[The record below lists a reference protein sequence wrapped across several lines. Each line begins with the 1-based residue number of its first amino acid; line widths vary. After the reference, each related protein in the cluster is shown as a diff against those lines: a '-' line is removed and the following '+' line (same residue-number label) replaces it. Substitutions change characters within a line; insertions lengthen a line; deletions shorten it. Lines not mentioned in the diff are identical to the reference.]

1 MNFDS
6 DSFSSGD
13 YGMVDT
19 AGEYPLNN
27 NFLPKTFGGSSV
39 DTKMENIS
47 FDYEVIVNAEVKQ
60 QLLGPILTIFLPTIY
75 VIVFIFGLPANCLA
89 LWMLTRH
96 VRPKK
101 PSTIYMINLAV
112 ADLLFVLLLPLKI
125 SYHFNGNNWAFGR
138 FTCHLTVTSF
148 YGNMFCS
155 IWLLT
160 CISVD
165 RYIAIV
171 YPMKSLQWRRN
182 RFAIAACTCIW
193 FAILISTTPLNL
205 LNPIA
210 HIKNMDIS
218 TCYDVFPVALIP
230 KYLFFYFIFMAVCGF
245 FIPLLLT
252 IYSYVVIIKA
262 LMKTYDT
269 NENRKRRTHSVNL
282 AVTVLLTF
290 ALCFIP
296 SNVLLVVHYISS
308 RVNADNNGN
317 LYTAYMVSLGL
328 SSLNSCLDP
337 FVYYF
342 TSKECRRK
350 LALFLCSKK
359 HAASSQKS
367 SQSAATTNST
377 YSRSSNNSQKL
388 LVDHSK
394 VIPQNL

>member
-1 MNFDS
+1 MTIAQTMPHPFAAILQIQSPLLPSPS
-6 DSFSSGD
+6 DS
-13 YGMVDT
+13 GMVDT
-19 AGEYPLNN
+19 AVECALKNKI
-27 NFLPKTFGGSSV
+27 LPKTFGGSSV

-47 FDYEVIVNAEVKQ
+47 FDYEVIVNAEVNK
-60 QLLGPILTIFLPTIY
+60 QLLSPILTVFLPTIY

-125 SYHFNGNNWAFGR
+125 SYHFNGNNWTFGR
-138 FTCHLTVTSF
+138 LTCHLLVTSF

-155 IWLLT
+155 ILLLT
-160 CISVD
+160 CISLD

-171 YPMKSLQWRRN
+171 YPIKSLQWRRN
-182 RFAIAACTCIW
+182 RFAIAACMCIW
-193 FAILISTTPLNL
+193 IAILVSTTPLNL

-210 HIKNMDIS
+210 HINNMGIS
-218 TCYDVFPVALIP
+218 TCYDVFPVELIP

-252 IYSYVVIIKA
+252 IYSEH
-262 LMKTYDT
+262 TP
-269 NENRKRRTHSVNL
+269 VNL

-296 SNVLLVVHYISS
+296 SNVLLIVHYISS
-308 RVNADNNGN
+308 RVNDGNSGN

-342 TSKECRRK
+342 TSKECFKTHHSRAILTTTFIHVQTKIPTLPRSFTSHIHNNETCFGRFTFAFCSLASRR
-350 LALFLCSKK
+350 
-359 HAASSQKS
+359 
-367 SQSAATTNST
+367 
-377 YSRSSNNSQKL
+377 RSW
-388 LVDHSK
+388 
-394 VIPQNL
+394 